1 MSKHNYFVIFLKKIN
16 LSINNLLKKYLNKLN
31 FNNFYNI
38 AVSNKIFI
46 TFVTVFILFLSYLS
60 LPNIYNKT
68 QINNELKSQLLEKFN
83 LQFKFTQNLNY
94 NFFPLPHFTS
104 EEIIILNNQNEISKI
119 KKLKIYLSL
128 SNLFPLKNIKV
139 NNLTLE
145 NANFYLNN
153 QNYNFF
159 IKLLGKNFK
168 NSNLEIKDSNIF
180 YRNIENEV
188 LFINKILK
196 MKYYYDFKNLKNISV
211 SKNEIFNIPYSLKLY
226 DNKIENKILSKL
238 NLNFLKLQIENEID
252 YSGNIKNGSSSLIF
266 KQNKSNAIYKLK
278 KNSFIFSIYDKLND
292 PNFSYK
298 GKINFNPFYSKL
310 EGVTGEIDLSY
321 LFNSNTLIAQL
332 LKSKILN
339 HKHLNFDLDINAN
352 KIQNYQSF
360 INLLLKSKIQ
370 EGLIDID
377 NTKFSWKDY
386 ANFEI
391 LESLIYVNG
400 NELVL
405 DGKLDIVINDYNKI
419 YKSLATPKDYRTE
432 IKKIEINF
440 NYNFDQNIL
449 RLSNIKIDNVL
460 NKNINNFLKNLIFKN
475 DKLQNKIFLK
485 NIFNEVIKVYVG

>member
-119 KKLKIYLSL
+119 KKLKIYVSL

-168 NSNLEIKDSNIF
+168 NINLEIKDSNIF